1 MSMLPKFD
9 VEVRFKI
16 SQTML
21 SRINAILMSEELTAS
36 EFGRRAFMDYIKR
49 HEGQSVSPFGSNDET
64 DD

>member
-1 MSMLPKFD
+1 MLPKFD

-21 SRINAILMSEELTAS
+21 SRMNAVLNHEEMTPS
-36 EFGRRAFMDYIKR
+36 EFGRRAFMEYIKK
-49 HEGQSVSPFGSNDET
+49 HEGSLVSPFQVADET

>member
-1 MSMLPKFD
+1 MLPKFD

-21 SRINAILMSEELTAS
+21 SRMNAILMAEELTPS
-36 EFGRRAFMDYIKR
+36 EFGRRAFMEFIKR
-49 HEGQSVSPFGSNDET
+49 HEAELVSVFSMHDET